1 MLKSATAFDGVPLAY
16 ELAGEGA
23 PSLVFVHGWSCNRRF
38 FGPQFEHFAS
48 RYSCIAMDLAGHGT
62 SGRGRAEWTIDNYA
76 RDVAAVVAAEQ
87 CGPTVLIGHSMAGAV
102 VTEAASLI
110 EAPLAGVVLVDT
122 HVFDYG
128 YLAAEEMTDLLASM
142 RADLAAF
149 IQGLVADTL
158 SPNAPPDLAAW
169 ILAEMGNSRIET
181 AEPSFASL
189 LAWNALPRFQALD
202 VPILAINGSLVG
214 DTARQRYEASWREY
228 RMPDAGHFLQLEDPA
243 GFNRQLQ
250 TALDETCLAPAG

>member
-1 MLKSATAFDGVPLAY
+1 MLKSVTAFDGVPLSY
-16 ELAGEGA
+16 ELVGEGE

-38 FGPQFEHFAS
+38 FGPQFEHFSS
-48 RYSCIAMDLAGHGT
+48 RYRCIAMDLAGHGA
-62 SGRGRAEWTIDNYA
+62 SGQGRTEWTIDNYA

-87 CGPTVLIGHSMAGAV
+87 CGSTVLIGHSMAGAV

-110 EAPLAGVVLVDT
+110 ESPLAGVALVDT

-128 YLAAEEMTDLLASM
+128 HVPADEVNGLLASM
-142 RADLAAF
+142 RTDLAAF

-169 ILAEMGNSRIET
+169 ILAEMGNSRIEI

-189 LAWNALPRFQALD
+189 LAWDALPRFQALD
-202 VPILAINGSLVG
+202 VPVLAINGPLVG
-214 DTARQRYEASWREY
+214 DTARRRYEALWQEY
-228 RMPDAGHFLQLEDPA
+228 RIPDVGHFLQLEDPA
-243 GFNRQLQ
+243 SFNRQLQ
-250 TALDETCLAPAG
+250 TALDETCVAPAA

>member
-1 MLKSATAFDGVPLAY
+1 MLKTATAFDGNPLSY
-16 ELAGEGA
+16 DVAGKGS

-38 FGPQFEHFAS
+38 FAPQFEHFAS
-48 RYSCIAMDLAGHGT
+48 RYSCIAMDLAGHGA
-62 SGRGRAEWTIDNYA
+62 SGRSRAEWTIDNYA

-128 YLAAEEMTDLLASM
+128 HLTADGMADLLASM

-149 IQGLVADTL
+149 IQGLVDDTL
-158 SPNAPPDLAAW
+158 SPNAPPELAAW
-169 ILAEMGNSRIET
+169 IFAEMGNSQIEI
-181 AEPSFASL
+181 AEPSFAYL
-189 LAWNALPRFQALD
+189 LAWNALPQFQTLD
-202 VPILAINGSLVG
+202 APILAINGSLVG
-214 DTARQRYEASWREY
+214 DTARQRYQALWREY

-243 GFNRQLQ
+243 GFNRLLQ
-250 TALDETCLAPAG
+250 TALDESCLTPA